1 MCKIL
6 LSINPKHVENI
17 FNGKKEYEYRKIQC
31 TKNVDGIVI
40 YSTSPVKQVVG
51 EAKVEMIL
59 KDKPEKIW
67 EMTKKKSGISKKF
80 FKQYY
85 NDSLFAVAYKLYDIV
100 KYDTPKS
107 LYDYGISTA
116 PQSFRY
122 LT

>member
-6 LSINPKHVENI
+6 LSINPEHVENI
-17 FNGKKEYEYRKIQC
+17 FNGKKKYEYRKVQC
-31 TKNVDGIVI
+31 TRKVDGILI
-40 YSTSPVKQVVG
+40 YSTAPVKQVVG

-67 EMTKKKSGISKKF
+67 EQTKKNSGISKKF

-85 NDSLFAVAYKLYDIV
+85 ENSLFAVAYKLYDVI
-100 KYDTPKS
+100 KYDQPKS
-107 LYDYGISTA
+107 LSDYGISTV
-116 PQSFRY
+116 PQSFQY